1 MKTLSEEINEIKN
14 AKISKTAKRTALAKL
29 GLLKSDVEI
38 VMSSMPAPEARGSRF
53 AYTFGVEIECYNVD
67 RDLMHQSA
75 DANALRIAY
84 EGYNHRDNTEYYK
97 FVRDGS
103 IVGDNGIECV
113 SPVLDSRT
121 GFASLEACC
130 KALNETGAKVNRTT
144 GLHVHIATRNM
155 TGEWYRNVFQNYKM
169 LEGVIDTFMAP
180 SRRADNNYYCD
191 TLQDHDFWG
200 CTTINDVQMQL
211 NGSRYHKVN
220 AEAYKVHKTIEFRQ
234 HQGTTD
240 FEKISHW
247 VRFCAKLVGWS
258 KRFAFD
264 STVAS
269 IDEIPFLTK
278 TEKNWF
284 KRRAAVLSL

>member
-14 AKISKTAKRTALAKL
+14 AKMSKTAKRTALAKL

-84 EGYNHRDNTEYYK
+84 ESYNHRDNTEYYK

-103 IVGDNGIECV
+103 IVGSNGIECV

-130 KALNETGAKVNRTT
+130 KALNEAGAKVNRTT
-144 GLHVHIATRNM
+144 GLHVHIATSKM
-155 TGEWYRNVFQNYKM
+155 TDEWYRNVFQNYKM

-180 SRRADNNYYCD
+180 SRRADNNYYCA

-200 CTTINDVQMQL
+200 CTTINDVQRQL
-211 NGSRYHKVN
+211 NSRYHKVN
-220 AEAYKVHKTIEFRQ
+220 AEAYNAHKTIEFRQ

-258 KRFAFD
+258 KRFALD
-264 STVAS
+264 SAVTS

>member
-97 FVRDGS
+97 FVRDSS
-103 IVGDNGIECV
+103 IVGD
-113 SPVLDSRT
+113 
-121 GFASLEACC
+121 
-130 KALNETGAKVNRTT
+130 
-144 GLHVHIATRNM
+144 
-155 TGEWYRNVFQNYKM
+155 
-169 LEGVIDTFMAP
+169 
-180 SRRADNNYYCD
+180 
-191 TLQDHDFWG
+191 
-200 CTTINDVQMQL
+200 

-258 KRFAFD
+258 KRFALD

>member
-14 AKISKTAKRTALAKL
+14 AKMSKTAKRTALAKL

-97 FVRDGS
+97 FVRDSS

-180 SRRADNNYYCD
+180 MC
-191 TLQDHDFWG
+191 
-200 CTTINDVQMQL
+200 
-211 NGSRYHKVN
+211 
-220 AEAYKVHKTIEFRQ
+220 
-234 HQGTTD
+234 
-240 FEKISHW
+240 
-247 VRFCAKLVGWS
+247 
-258 KRFAFD
+258 
-264 STVAS
+264 
-269 IDEIPFLTK
+269 
-278 TEKNWF
+278 
-284 KRRAAVLSL
+284 

>member
-155 TGEWYRNVFQNYKM
+155 TGEWYRNVFQ
-169 LEGVIDTFMAP
+169 I
-180 SRRADNNYYCD
+180 
-191 TLQDHDFWG
+191 W
-200 CTTINDVQMQL
+200 
-211 NGSRYHKVN
+211 
-220 AEAYKVHKTIEFRQ
+220 
-234 HQGTTD
+234 
-240 FEKISHW
+240 
-247 VRFCAKLVGWS
+247 
-258 KRFAFD
+258 
-264 STVAS
+264 
-269 IDEIPFLTK
+269 
-278 TEKNWF
+278 
-284 KRRAAVLSL
+284 RRAAELTTTTTAPRCKTTIFGVAPPSTTYRCNSTAADTTRSMPRRTKSTKR

>member
-121 GFASLEACC
+121 GFGSLEACC
-130 KALNETGAKVNRTT
+130 KALNETGA
-144 GLHVHIATRNM
+144 
-155 TGEWYRNVFQNYKM
+155 
-169 LEGVIDTFMAP
+169 
-180 SRRADNNYYCD
+180 
-191 TLQDHDFWG
+191 
-200 CTTINDVQMQL
+200 
-211 NGSRYHKVN
+211 
-220 AEAYKVHKTIEFRQ
+220 
-234 HQGTTD
+234 
-240 FEKISHW
+240 
-247 VRFCAKLVGWS
+247 
-258 KRFAFD
+258 
-264 STVAS
+264 
-269 IDEIPFLTK
+269 
-278 TEKNWF
+278 
-284 KRRAAVLSL
+284 

>member
-1 MKTLSEEINEIKN
+1 MKTLSEETNEIKN

-180 SRRADNNYYCD
+180 MC
-191 TLQDHDFWG
+191 
-200 CTTINDVQMQL
+200 
-211 NGSRYHKVN
+211 
-220 AEAYKVHKTIEFRQ
+220 
-234 HQGTTD
+234 
-240 FEKISHW
+240 
-247 VRFCAKLVGWS
+247 
-258 KRFAFD
+258 
-264 STVAS
+264 
-269 IDEIPFLTK
+269 
-278 TEKNWF
+278 
-284 KRRAAVLSL
+284 

>member
-130 KALNETGAKVNRTT
+130 KTT
-144 GLHVHIATRNM
+144 I
-155 TGEWYRNVFQNYKM
+155 F
-169 LEGVIDTFMAP
+169 GVAP
-180 SRRADNNYYCD
+180 SSTTYRGNSTAADTTRSMPRRTKSTRPSNFASTRVRQ
-191 TLQDHDFWG
+191 TLK
-200 CTTINDVQMQL
+200 
-211 NGSRYHKVN
+211 R
-220 AEAYKVHKTIEFRQ
+220 
-234 HQGTTD
+234 
-240 FEKISHW
+240 
-247 VRFCAKLVGWS
+247 LVIG
-258 KRFAFD
+258 FAF
-264 STVAS
+264 AR
-269 IDEIPFLTK
+269 
-278 TEKNWF
+278 NWSAGQSVSPLI
-284 KRRAAVLSL
+284 RRLHR